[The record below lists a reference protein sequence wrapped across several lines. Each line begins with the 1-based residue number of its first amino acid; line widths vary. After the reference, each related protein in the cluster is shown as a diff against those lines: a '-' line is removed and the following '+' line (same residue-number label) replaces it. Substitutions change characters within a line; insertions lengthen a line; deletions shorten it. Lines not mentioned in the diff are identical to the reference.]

1 MEKSTIGIIAVVL
14 LVLLLAFLGVA
25 YHDGAIG
32 DVTRTGDADT
42 KTENSSVRVKGNV
55 QDVDTNSDFFSI
67 DDGSGAVLVK
77 QTSGT
82 LPTKGSVVVVSGKVV
97 KFTVT
102 IFGWNVGSVK
112 GIQADDVQAPLLFK

>member
-1 MEKSTIGIIAVVL
+1 MEKTTIGVIAVVL
-14 LVLLLAFLGVA
+14 LIMLVAFLGIA

-42 KTENSSVRVKGNV
+42 KTENSTVRVKGNV
-55 QDVDTNSDFFSI
+55 KDVDTNSDFFSI

-82 LPTKGSVVVVSGKVV
+82 LPAKGSVVVVMER
-97 KFTVT
+97 
-102 IFGWNVGSVK
+102 
-112 GIQADDVQAPLLFK
+112 L